1 MATRKFRRFR
11 KRKTRDRKARGRKI
25 HTRKTARG
33 RRHSTSGTILPPIDV
48 RSNNMLAKLM
58 KRITSGPIT
67 IILVYA
73 DWCGHCHNVMPH
85 FDKASK
91 SKGRSAQVAKIP
103 DFMLPAA
110 NLFIKK
116 NINSSASPIQT
127 EGYPN
132 IVYVDDKANVI
143 ANSVPEPNEKVLVQ
157 SMKEVGMMKRKAN
170 SMEPGAASFVR
181 NNMNKEEVAKS
192 VTENSLPSPNEKAR
206 NIQPDFVRRVNE
218 VVLPVEEPLPNNK
231 KLSNKGIT
239 PNLSSKVTGNN
250 INTNTTGNILESQLI
265 EAPLVKPL
273 AKPLAKPLSKPLA
286 TPSTMPMNP
295 PMEEAP
301 TVLPPSKEVVEAPG
315 SIQELPVNKKFNGGS
330 LYSSLAQT
338 AYHLAPTAAL
348 LATAAAVMKSRHASK
363 RSTRSTRRTRRT
375 RRIKHRK

>member
-1 MATRKFRRFR
+1 
-11 KRKTRDRKARGRKI
+11 
-25 HTRKTARG
+25 
-33 RRHSTSGTILPPIDV
+33 
-48 RSNNMLAKLM
+48 
-58 KRITSGPIT
+58 
-67 IILVYA
+67 
-73 DWCGHCHNVMPH
+73 
-85 FDKASK
+85 
-91 SKGRSAQVAKIP
+91 
-103 DFMLPAA
+103 
-110 NLFIKK
+110 
-116 NINSSASPIQT
+116 
-127 EGYPN
+127 
-132 IVYVDDKANVI
+132 VDDKANVI

-273 AKPLAKPLSKPLA
+273 AKPLSKPLA

-315 SIQELPVNKKFNGGS
+315 SIQEIPVNKKFNGGS

-363 RSTRSTRRTRRT
+363 RRTRRTRRT